1 MFTKD
6 TEIILTTSQGT
17 TRGTIEELTEYMGE
31 ADWSRLAMLADEHG
45 DDDWNL
51 YSPDATLEDL
61 SRFFD
66 ATVAL
71 A

>member
-17 TRGTIEELTEYMGE
+17 TRGTIGELTECMGE
-31 ADWSRLAMLADEHG
+31 ADWSRLAMLADEHS
-45 DDDWNL
+45 DEDWNL